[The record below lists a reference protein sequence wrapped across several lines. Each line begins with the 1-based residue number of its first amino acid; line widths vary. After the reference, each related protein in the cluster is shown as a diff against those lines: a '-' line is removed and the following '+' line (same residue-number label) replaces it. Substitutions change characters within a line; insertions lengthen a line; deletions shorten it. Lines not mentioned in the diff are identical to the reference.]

1 MIKEKNLFD
10 EYMWV
15 GCVLLSW
22 FRNEVRVVWILDEG
36 NLCLWRMAQRGK
48 KLSSPPLTTLLLKL

>member
-1 MIKEKNLFD
+1 MLFFFRRWKEGEMIKEKNLFD

-15 GCVLLSW
+15 GCVLFFW

-36 NLCLWRMAQRGK
+36 NFCFWRMV
-48 KLSSPPLTTLLLKL
+48 